1 MANQKIVSFVKTNLN
16 LERDDDAGKC
26 TKFVLKHVNANAKQN
41 EVQSFD
47 CRTIHKQTDGEKRE
61 TFIEQLIAGIE
72 EAAHDDAESLGGHQ
86 RYLIFAYYQN
96 ESKPLARTGFRMDA
110 GDEDEGD
117 EELESEPANAKGLVA
132 QAMRHQ
138 EGNFRTSV
146 LATNHIINMMQRT
159 IDTQQETINNLLS
172 GHLNN
177 LKLVEDLVSQRH
189 GRELAAKRED
199 FNQSIKNDFAQ
210 KALKLLPAVVNRFA
224 GKQVLP
230 GETPKDVMLQD
241 LAKSISQEQ
250 MMQIAQH
257 LKPEQQMIIFELLK
271 NALPASEE
279 ESASN
284 GSVQ

>member
-1 MANQKIVSFVKTNLN
+1 MANQKIVTFVKTNLN

-26 TKFVLKHVNANAKQN
+26 TKFVLKHVNSNAKQN

-86 RYLIFAYYQN
+86 KYLIFAYYQN
-96 ESKPLARTGFRMDA
+96 ETKPLARAGFRMDA
-110 GDEDEGD
+110 GDDDEGD
-117 EELESEPANAKGLVA
+117 DELESEPANAKGLVA

-138 EGNFRTSV
+138 EGNFRTAVMS
-146 LATNHIINMMQRT
+146 TNHIINMMQRT

-189 GRELAAKRED
+189 GRELDAKRED

-224 GKQVLP
+224 GKQILP
-230 GETPKDVMLQD
+230 GESPKDVMLQD
-241 LAKSISQEQ
+241 LARSITQEQ
-250 MMQIAQH
+250 MMQLAQH

-271 NALPASEE
+271 NALPQEE
-279 ESASN
+279 EPAPNGSAS
-284 GSVQ
+284 